1 MLGSVQN
8 SSINNAALSSLLAM
22 QRASGI
28 ASHLRAGSAK
38 PAMPAQN
45 PATLVSTENLRS
57 TLAYLDAQTSANQ
70 RGMAIA
76 DTADA
81 SLGQVSDLLN
91 QAKTLA
97 TANANTAGLSAEEKQ
112 ANQMEIDSILA
123 SVDRVSASSK
133 FGDVALLDGNYKMA
147 GSGASLSVAQVSV
160 ETLSL
165 SALKSGGASN
175 LITGDASAAS
185 ASIDAAINTVA
196 KQRAS
201 IGAFSKGTLQTQ
213 MNISAN
219 SRLEITSAVA
229 LLQNRDAAVE
239 SAMHIREQLLS
250 STSVQLSKLTR
261 TSSGNVLWLVNPMTL
276 KSTHVVS
283 HT

>member
-22 QRASGI
+22 QRAGGI

-70 RGMAIA
+70 RGMAVA

-123 SVDRVSASSK
+123 SVDRVSSSSK

-147 GSGASLSVAQVSV
+147 ASGASLSVAQVSV

-175 LITGDASAAS
+175 LISGDSSAAS

-239 SAMHIREQLLS
+239 SAMHFREQLLS